1 MVETAKYDVVLK
13 DGEFEV
19 RRYNKMLIATV
30 SSPVG
35 SQFNRLFQYISGN
48 NKAKSKIDMT
58 SPVIT
63 SEKIEM
69 TAPVLSSEESMS
81 FVVPSKYDGDT
92 VPEPTDPSVSLSVV
106 PERYVATIRFRGF
119 AWKEAVNKKTRRLF
133 EWLSTEGIE
142 HKGKPF
148 LMQYNPPFVPG
159 FLRRNEVGVEI
170 EYKRDEHYNRALSS
184 SP

>member
-1 MVETAKYDVVLK
+1 MVETAKYDVVLEA
-13 DGEFEV
+13 GEFEV
-19 RRYNKMLIATV
+19 RRYHKMLVATV
-30 SSPVG
+30 SSPAG

-48 NKAKSKIDMT
+48 NKAKSRIDMT

-69 TAPVLSSEESMS
+69 TAPVLSSDESMS
-81 FVVPSKYDGDT
+81 FVVPQKYDVGT
-92 VPEPTDPSVSLSVV
+92 VPEPNDQGVSISEV
-106 PERYVATIRFRGF
+106 PERYVATIRFRGL
-119 AWKEAVNKKTRRLF
+119 AWKDAVNKKTNRLF
-133 EWLSTEGIE
+133 EWLSTEGIK

-170 EYKRDEHYNRALSS
+170 EYKIDAHYDRSLSS
-184 SP
+184 T

>member
-1 MVETAKYDVVLK
+1 MVETAKYDVVLE
-13 DGEFEV
+13 DSEFEI
-19 RRYNKMLIATV
+19 RRYHKMLVATV

-48 NKAKSKIDMT
+48 NKAKSKIDMA

-81 FVVPSKYDGDT
+81 FVVPPKYDIGT
-92 VPEPTDPSVSLSVV
+92 VPEPTDPNVSISDV

-119 AWKEAVNKKTRRLF
+119 AWKESVNKKTRRLF

-170 EYKRDEHYNRALSS
+170 EYNRDAHYSHTLSS